1 MGSGE
6 LLSACGER
14 MFPAGERIATVLGR
28 HVPSYSSSPLMALF
42 RRIMVANRGE
52 IALRVI
58 RTAQEMGIETVAVYS
73 DADRTALHVRKAT
86 RAEYIG
92 GSTPAESYLDAKRVL
107 EAAKRSGCDALHP
120 GYGFLSENAAF
131 SEACEAMG
139 ITFLGPGPDAI
150 RSMGDKVAARNIAL
164 QAGVPLVPGLE
175 EDVSEERLVA
185 AAQEVGYPVMLKA
198 ASGGGGKGIR
208 IVERQEDLL
217 EAFRMASAEAK
228 GAFGDDRVYLEKCVV
243 EPRHVEIQIM
253 ADKHGNVVHYG
264 ERECSVQRRHQKLVE
279 ESPCS
284 VLNQELREQMGE
296 AACNLAREVNYVG
309 AGTVEFLYS
318 NGAFYFLEMNT
329 RLQVEHPITEERYGV
344 DLVREMIR
352 VGAGEE
358 VSQPAAPRGHA
369 IEVRINAEDPDTYFP
384 SLGRIERLGFPG
396 GPGVRLDAAMYR
408 GMEVTPYY
416 DSMLGK
422 LIVFGTDRAQAIA
435 RCIRALRELRVVGV
449 QTSLPVAL
457 RTLQSEEFVSGNY
470 DTGILERIDCT
481 SQANKD
487 VAMLAAAA
495 SRFLQ
500 AEKVGAVGSA
510 TADDRQT
517 IPTWAILGRQQR
529 MWRGR

>member
-1 MGSGE
+1 
-6 LLSACGER
+6 
-14 MFPAGERIATVLGR
+14 
-28 HVPSYSSSPLMALF
+28 MAHF
-42 RRIMVANRGE
+42 RRILGANRGE

-58 RTAQEMGIETVAVYS
+58 RTAQEMGIETVAVFS

-86 RAEYIG
+86 RAEHIG
-92 GSTPAESYLDAKRVL
+92 GSKPAESYLDAQRVL
-107 EAAKRSGCDALHP
+107 EVAKRTGCDALHP

-131 SEACEAMG
+131 SEACEAAG
-139 ITFLGPGPDAI
+139 ITFLGPGPEAI

-164 QAGVPLVPGLE
+164 KAGVPLVPGLE

-185 AAQEVGYPVMLKA
+185 AALEVGYPGMRKA

-208 IVERQEDLL
+208 IVEREEDLL
-217 EAFRMASAEAK
+217 EAFRLASAEAK
-228 GAFGDDRVYLEKCVV
+228 GAFGDDRVYLEKFVA

-284 VLNQELREQMGE
+284 VLTEELRQEMGE
-296 AACNLAREVNYVG
+296 AACSLARAVGYVG

-318 NGAFYFLEMNT
+318 KGAFYFLEMNT

-358 VSQPAAPRGHA
+358 ASQPGTPRGHA
-369 IEVRINAEDPDTYFP
+369 IEVRINAEDPETYFP

-396 GPGVRLDAAMYR
+396 GPGVRLDAALYR
-408 GMEVTPYY
+408 GLEVTPFY

-422 LIVFGTDRAQAIA
+422 LIVYGADRQQAIA
-435 RCIRALRELRVVGV
+435 RCIRALQELRVVGV
-449 QTSLPVAL
+449 LTSLPVAL
-457 RTLQSEEFVSGNY
+457 RTLHSEEFVSGDY
-470 DTGILERIDCT
+470 DTGILERIDCKSHT
-481 SQANKD
+481 HQE
-487 VAMLAAAA
+487 VAMLSAAAA
-495 SRFLQ
+495 RFLAAQ
-500 AEKVGAVGSA
+500 KVGVPAAAEDGAAEAAPAWSL
-510 TADDRQT
+510 
-517 IPTWAILGRQQR
+517 LGRQQR
-529 MWRGR
+529 LWRTR